1 MIKPPIPSAL
11 LVLHFDRL
19 SSGMASRNS
28 NIFYTLILLFSLI
41 FCNRILSCWRW
52 CSNEAQTSRIFPM
65 SIKTMLFG

>member
-1 MIKPPIPSAL
+1 
-11 LVLHFDRL
+11 
-19 SSGMASRNS
+19 MASRNS